1 MADSFVKEA
10 FLMRPNLVGLGI
22 GVVAATALPFT
33 GPLLLGVAALE
44 GLYLWSMSNNPRFQ
58 RMVRSRRG
66 AEGAAARCDR
76 VGGCCCFSP
85 RQGAPRA
92 GEPAC
97 GRRGG
102 CCLGIPAPPWA
113 RRRPGR
119 SHHTP
124 PRP

>member
-22 GVVAATALPFT
+22 GVVAATALLFT

-66 AEGAAARCDR
+66 PEGGPA
-76 VGGCCCFSP
+76 GGD
-85 RQGAPRA
+85 
-92 GEPAC
+92 
-97 GRRGG
+97 RGG
-102 CCLGIPAPPWA
+102 WGWCLSPPAGGSRGGGPT
-113 RRRPGR
+113 RRPAGD
-119 SHHTP
+119 
-124 PRP
+124 